1 MMGKAA
7 YATLAPG
14 EPQAIA
20 RVARTVVFTFFA
32 CLILLG
38 PFAAQILEM
47 RSPLL
52 RPWTMFSGVGVG
64 ILKGVFTH
72 ERADGSRADLT
83 PLQVRGLDRYPV
95 IRGTQFQ
102 YLVSDDRD
110 LRRFAGDYC
119 DQVGGALAFNGW
131 VGTRTGW
138 RSLEARNIC
147 DGPLDRE
154 ERRSDG

>member
-1 MMGKAA
+1 
-7 YATLAPG
+7 L
-14 EPQAIA
+14 
-20 RVARTVVFTFFA
+20 ARTVVFAFLA
-32 CLILLG
+32 SLIVLG

-72 ERADGSRADLT
+72 ERADGSRADMT

-138 RSLEARNIC
+138 RSLEAQNIC